1 MRKLLMAGATVISA
15 MVLSASP
22 ISVKWSAQDVSV
34 SQDKARAAVG
44 QPLSAGSVAG
54 VHRRHERREHRHGHH
69 SGSSFIGVV
78 VNTKIERGKQ
88 PGSIGKA
95 AGRQPPA
102 GGFAMNHRKSPGIA
116 STQGLLAGRHSG
128 ACLGGAWVAALAPTR
143 RRSARRGAKGAQ
155 VNHFLDELVESPLAA
170 RSC

>member
-69 SGSSFIGVV
+69 SGSSSS
-78 VNTKIERGKQ
+78 
-88 PGSIGKA
+88 GS
-95 AGRQPPA
+95 
-102 GGFAMNHRKSPGIA
+102 A
-116 STQGLLAGRHSG
+116 ST
-128 ACLGGAWVAALAPTR
+128 P
-143 RRSARRGAKGAQ
+143 K
-155 VNHFLDELVESPLAA
+155 
-170 RSC
+170 